1 MTMVMIITDNNY
13 LVIVVNFI
21 IYITSINVIDL
32 RDNPNSHEFHY
43 PYLFIVEIIDCLHSV
58 W

>member
-21 IYITSINVIDL
+21 IYITINVIDL